1 MSTQGSAATGSDGD
15 EDDTEEEDEGAD
27 NFLLPGD
34 EGFENDRPAE
44 KCDSE
49 DGESVGKQS
58 RSGND
63 CRSFTSKQVNQVC
76 NDTARDSES
85 DRVVRASRQGDEAAR
100 RNSGKGRGITS
111 GSEEESSEE
120 EAEFN

>member
-1 MSTQGSAATGSDGD
+1 MSTQGNAGSD

-49 DGESVGKQS
+49 DDESVGKQS

-63 CRSFTSKQVNQVC
+63 CRLFTSKQVNQAC
-76 NDTARDSES
+76 NGMAEDSES
-85 DRVVRASRQGDEAAR
+85 DQGGVRASRQGDNVAR

-111 GSEEESSEE
+111 NSEEERSEE
-120 EAEFN
+120 EAEFS